1 MVPILKVVKGSFGM
15 RPDLIS
21 LDVKFLIFLKVLLMV
36 TQSRMSG
43 QGVFNLR
50 LSLMVA
56 NFSGGRYL
64 LREFRFTSLKSL
76 TLLIPLLRM
85 IKYGMLVLPFGL
97 RRSPISE

>member
-1 MVPILKVVKGSFGM
+1 MAPILKYVRGSFGM
-15 RPDLIS
+15 RPNLIS
-21 LDVKFLIFLKVLLMV
+21 LYVGFLIFLKVLLMV

-56 NFSGGRYL
+56 NFSGDRYL

-85 IKYGMLVLPFGL
+85 IKSICWFYHLG
-97 RRSPISE
+97 